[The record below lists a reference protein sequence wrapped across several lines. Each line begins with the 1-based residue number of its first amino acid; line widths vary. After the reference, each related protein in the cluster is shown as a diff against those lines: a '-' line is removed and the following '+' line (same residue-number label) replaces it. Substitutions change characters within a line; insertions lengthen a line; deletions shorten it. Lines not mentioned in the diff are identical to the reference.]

1 LTFKLD
7 HFLCYSIEPQ
17 GTFRARSVVVSDQ
30 FGKTKVVA
38 VKPESL
44 CTPASKNEGPVL
56 DERAHLLCYSLKVPR
71 TFRAPV
77 TIANQ
82 LDKAKFTAYRLASLC
97 LPTGK
102 SLSFE
107 VTPPVPKK
115 LGHYS
120 CYLIKAAAPPERDVS
135 VTDQFLRD
143 PQKFALT
150 RRLRVC
156 NPAVK
161 VRAGVTS
168 PILNRRDHLVC
179 YSLEGDA
186 QFEQQRVL
194 VRNQFGKMALTVVT
208 PRTLCIPSLKR
219 KLS

>member
-1 LTFKLD
+1 M
-7 HFLCYSIEPQ
+7 
-17 GTFRARSVVVSDQ
+17 VVGDQ

-44 CTPASKNEGPVL
+44 CTPASKNQQPVL

-71 TFRAPV
+71 TFRATV

-82 LDKAKFTAYRLASLC
+82 LDKAKFTAVRLASLC

-102 SLSFE
+102 SLSFD
-107 VTPPVPKK
+107 VTPAVPKT

-120 CYLIKAAAPPERDVS
+120 CYLIKAAAAKRVVS
-135 VTDQFLRD
+135 VADQFLRD

-150 RRLRVC
+150 RRLSIC

-161 VRAGVTS
+161 INLRTGVQS
-168 PILNRRDHLVC
+168 PILNKRDHLVC

-186 QFEQQRVL
+186 QFERRRVL
-194 VRNQFGKMALTVVT
+194 VRNQFGNMALTVLT